1 MKKQR
6 KPPLN
11 IRLLKKINN
20 DVQYIKNELPKMNTQ
35 TNTVYSNSQ
44 LTQIIESL
52 QSIQSITLTKYNL
65 ELSVNSSNF
74 LNCYYIYNN
83 SNIKF
88 TNMTNITNT
97 TNSSKLPQRY
107 IYLVFELNQLGV
119 TQGSC
124 SFSIQ
129 NNMSSTPIKAH
140 VLLIGGGGT
149 GGVNNSSYTCGCET
163 ETESGGGGGGGGGIL
178 YKGDFLLSA
187 TNEITIGSGASIFY
201 NNGNNS
207 SINNSYNTVTSL
219 GGYSGVSNVSEIGI
233 PHTSNNGNGGGGN
246 ASTIPSYGEIITGNG
261 NGGNNN
267 NVKGQPGYNGSI
279 RPFPDNFTYI
289 LGNGGG
295 AGTYAGNI
303 LRSGSGGGGS
313 NGNLGGLGVL
323 YNNNDINPSGGGGGL
338 INVKGGSPGNTNN
351 IYPTNAS
358 YESSLSYC
366 KSGNGYYMSSS
377 TGNTTFAYG
386 NGTGGLGNISNNT
399 NFNIETDSPTCYS
412 AGALIIYFEVP

>member
-83 SNIKF
+83 SNIQF
-88 TNMTNITNT
+88 TNMTNITTT

-207 SINNSYNTVTSL
+207 SINNSYKNSC
-219 GGYSGVSNVSEIGI
+219 
-233 PHTSNNGNGGGGN
+233 GN
-246 ASTIPSYGEIITGNG
+246 
-261 NGGNNN
+261 
-267 NVKGQPGYNGSI
+267 
-279 RPFPDNFTYI
+279 
-289 LGNGGG
+289 
-295 AGTYAGNI
+295 
-303 LRSGSGGGGS
+303 
-313 NGNLGGLGVL
+313 
-323 YNNNDINPSGGGGGL
+323 
-338 INVKGGSPGNTNN
+338 
-351 IYPTNAS
+351 
-358 YESSLSYC
+358 
-366 KSGNGYYMSSS
+366 
-377 TGNTTFAYG
+377 
-386 NGTGGLGNISNNT
+386 
-399 NFNIETDSPTCYS
+399 
-412 AGALIIYFEVP
+412 